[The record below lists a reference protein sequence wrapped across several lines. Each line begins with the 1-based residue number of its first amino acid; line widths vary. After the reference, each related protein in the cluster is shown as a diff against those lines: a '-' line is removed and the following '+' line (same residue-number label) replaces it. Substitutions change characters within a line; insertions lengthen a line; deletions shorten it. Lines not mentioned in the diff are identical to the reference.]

1 MSQIA
6 PIVPV
11 LPTQP
16 TRKCCA
22 VYNLRFELFHRRGRR
37 FDPDQDLR
45 TGGQCPFR
53 ADEMANLATSMS
65 VVSNNADGQMPE
77 MLNANQKEED
87 GDSGN
92 GSLKSP
98 YI

>member
-1 MSQIA
+1 
-6 PIVPV
+6 
-11 LPTQP
+11 
-16 TRKCCA
+16 
-22 VYNLRFELFHRRGRR
+22 
-37 FDPDQDLR
+37 
-45 TGGQCPFR
+45 
-53 ADEMANLATSMS
+53 MANLATSMS